1 MKISGIGNAKSY
13 LNNKGKQLGS
23 RFQKTLINEVRNL
36 SQNIQRG
43 INSTVDRGAVPFTQR
58 AVLFTYKMSGTSVST
73 SILIKDLQARYLYDV
88 LVKPESIIK
97 FIPTSSARLT
107 QQGNITGLRNN
118 LAKGRY
124 KVVKSGGKERLIDT
138 SKKDTSKKTNRVIG
152 VRETKRRKMV
162 YDFYQHAEVG
172 AILIISNI
180 RGTFKVTKNG

>member
-13 LNNKGKQLGS
+13 LNKQGKQLGS
-23 RFQKTLINEVRNL
+23 RFQKTLIKEVRNL
-36 SQNIQRG
+36 SQNIQSG

-97 FIPTSSARLT
+97 FIPTSAARLT

-138 SKKDTSKKTNRVIG
+138 SKKDTNRVIG

-162 YDFYQHAEVG
+162 YDFYEHAEVG

-180 RGTFKVTKNG
+180 RGTFKVKKNG